1 VLYRN
6 SEIFR
11 SLIVAA
17 DLLIV
22 GLAWIGAYGMRFLS
36 GAAVPLGVPD
46 FALYAQPLL
55 VILPLWFY
63 LFRSRGL
70 YEPMRTGSLLVEGAS
85 VLRATAT
92 GVVLLLALSFFVR
105 TTSYSRAVVLLFA
118 FSSAGGVV
126 ALRTG
131 LRFGLR
137 RLRRRGY
144 NLRFAVVVGGPD
156 LSREVI
162 ERIHEHP
169 EAGIRVV
176 GVLSDAAGGRRSE
189 LGGVSVLGDY
199 SALKSVLAEERVD
212 QVIVAL
218 PREEGDKLDKVLHDL
233 EDEMVTVRIVPDLMR
248 LLSVRSS
255 VEDLGGL
262 PVISLRDSPMV
273 GWAAVQKRIFD
284 LVVAGA
290 ALAVLLPVMAVIGA
304 AVALTSGRPVF
315 YSQQRMGLD
324 GRVFRMWKFRTMVR
338 DAEAATGPV
347 WASAGDRRRTPIG
360 SLLRRTSL
368 DELPQLWNVIRGDMS
383 LVGPRPE
390 RLAFIQ
396 EFRREVPGY
405 MLRHKVKAGLT
416 GWAQIHGWRGDTSL
430 HARIEHDIYYIQ
442 NWSLELDLR
451 ILLLTIARG
460 FVNRNAY

>member
-17 DLLIV
+17 DLGIV
-22 GLAWIGAYGMRFLS
+22 ALAWAGAYAARFLS
-36 GAAVPLGVPD
+36 GAAAPLGVPD
-46 FALYAQPLL
+46 FELYLQPLI

-70 YEPMRTGSLLVEGAS
+70 YEPMRTGSMFVEATN
-85 VLRATAT
+85 VLRATAV

-105 TTSYSRAVVLLFA
+105 TASYSRAVVILFSL
-118 FSSAGGVV
+118 SSAGGVI
-126 ALRTG
+126 ALRAM
-131 LRFGLR
+131 LRIGLR

-144 NLRFAVVVGGPD
+144 NLRFALVVGGPD

-162 ERIHEHP
+162 ARIHEHP
-169 EAGIRVV
+169 EAGIRVA
-176 GVLSDAAGGRRSE
+176 GVLSDAGAAQRSE
-189 LGGVSVLGDY
+189 LGGVPVLGGY
-199 SALKSVLAEERVD
+199 GALKAVLAQERVD
-212 QVIVAL
+212 QVIVTL
-218 PREEGDKLDKVLHDL
+218 PRDEAGQLDKVLRDL
-233 EDEMVTVRIVPDLMR
+233 EDEMVTVRIVPDLMH
-248 LLSVRSS
+248 LMSVRSS

-273 GWAAVQKRIFD
+273 GWAAVQKRAFD
-284 LVVAGA
+284 LAVAGA
-290 ALAVLLPVMAVIGA
+290 GLAVLLPVMALIGA
-304 AVALTSGRPVF
+304 AIALTSGRPIF

-338 DAEAATGPV
+338 DAEARTGPV
-347 WASAGDRRRTPIG
+347 WTQADDERRTPIG

-390 RLAFIQ
+390 RLAFIE

-416 GWAQIHGWRGDTSL
+416 GWAQVHGWRGDTSL
-430 HARIEHDIYYIQ
+430 HERIEHDIYYIQ

-451 ILLLTIARG
+451 ILFLTLARG